1 LNDCIPAPSI
11 YTETMPLTRPHL
23 LLTAALAL
31 ATLASPAA
39 AAGDVGGSYEVVFT
53 EVADNCDQEALTL
66 ARSPLVIDKRR
77 ADQLVVRI
85 PGVPAMTGSERRGG
99 QFRAE
104 VSSRHSP
111 IAETRAR
118 YSVAG
123 RVREGQ
129 IQLVFIAEFYR
140 GERPLCTQSFSGA
153 GAAADLDASGQK
165 ADPRGAGRL
174 LGLAERITSSFLL
187 VTPR

>member
-23 LLTAALAL
+23 LLTAILAL
-31 ATLASPAA
+31 ATFASPAA
-39 AAGDVGGSYEVVFT
+39 AEGDVGGSYEVVFT
-53 EVADNCDQEALTL
+53 EVADNCDQDALTL
-66 ARSPLVIDKRR
+66 ARSPLFIDKRR
-77 ADQLVVRI
+77 ADQLVVRL

-111 IAETRAR
+111 IPETRAR

-140 GERPLCTQSFSGA
+140 GDRPLCTQSFSGV
-153 GAAADLDASGQK
+153 GAAAELDAKGQETG
-165 ADPRGAGRL
+165 PRGAGRL
-174 LGLAERITSSFLL
+174 LGLAGQVYSNLRL